1 MNFHRFSFPPSSSDQ
16 GGYRKGTSSHRSV
29 DDAEFKIGDG
39 VTTICESR
47 GERDRGIYDYRYRE
61 SVSFSH
67 RIDGEQMV
75 RMDRNRESVRIETP
89 MDVGTE
95 IERIVAAAERRSM
108 ENREDSLMSEVDRR
122 EGARN
127 PVSKFSACGPRE
139 NIGRKAVSEGR
150 ARIVTTPEVR
160 LLGEPQPKK

>member
-1 MNFHRFSFPPSSSDQ
+1 MSFFFSFS
-16 GGYRKGTSSHRSV
+16 
-29 DDAEFKIGDG
+29 
-39 VTTICESR
+39 
-47 GERDRGIYDYRYRE
+47 
-61 SVSFSH
+61 
-67 RIDGEQMV
+67 IDTKKKQMV

-95 IERIVAAAERRSM
+95 IERIVAAAERRSI
-108 ENREDSLMSEVDRR
+108 ENREDSLISEVDRR
-122 EGARN
+122 EGTRN

-139 NIGRKAVSEGR
+139 NIGRKTMPEGR